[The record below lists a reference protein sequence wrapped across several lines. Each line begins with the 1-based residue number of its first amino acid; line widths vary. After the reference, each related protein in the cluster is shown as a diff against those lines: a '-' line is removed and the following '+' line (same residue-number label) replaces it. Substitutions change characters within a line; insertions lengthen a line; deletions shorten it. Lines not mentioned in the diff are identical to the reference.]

1 MTELFSLLQSVMYL
15 YRGYKV
21 FLRGMSFGSNCQ
33 LIKDNIL

>member
-21 FLRGMSFGSNCQ
+21 SHGVCPLGVTAS
-33 LIKDNIL
+33 